1 MEEALLLVLK
11 VTLLHGCF
19 SGFLNCTNGIK
30 SRNASHLVLLRGN
43 YFYFKGNDALL
54 ISSFLISY
62 LVVPIGNSPNFEFHD
77 KVKLQLLEDSS
88 KVIEKKI

>member
-1 MEEALLLVLK
+1 MGV
-11 VTLLHGCF
+11 F
-19 SGFLNCTNGIK
+19 QGFLNCTNGAK

-54 ISSFLISY
+54 ISGFLISY

-77 KVKLQLLEDSS
+77 KVKRSLLEDSS
-88 KVIEKKI
+88 K